1 MKLWLLVRIFN
12 YCHLRQV
19 RCLDAYRQRRNRDQA
34 VLEGKQHQLGIALQI
49 ERLHDVV
56 LVEFDR
62 LWAQVQLIGDLLHGI
77 ALREQL
83 GNIALPG
90 R

>member
-1 MKLWLLVRIFN
+1 MGRLASPQDAPLGDSEVR
-12 YCHLRQV
+12 R
-19 RCLDAYRQRRNRDQA
+19 DRDQV

-56 LVEFDR
+56 LVEFDS
-62 LWAQVQLIGDLLHGI
+62 LLAQVQLIGDLLDGI

-83 GNIALPG
+83 DNIALPG